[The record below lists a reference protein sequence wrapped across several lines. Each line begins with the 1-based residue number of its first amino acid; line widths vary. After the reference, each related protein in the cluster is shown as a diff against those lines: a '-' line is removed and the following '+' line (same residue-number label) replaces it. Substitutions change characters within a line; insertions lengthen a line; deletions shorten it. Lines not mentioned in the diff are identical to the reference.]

1 MTLCQYVTTSS
12 SAALLPCTTCHECG
26 KPCIPGTGASSAWA
40 RAAENTQD
48 FKILPFRPLGRS
60 SAFLQTGVPLARF
73 FRDAGAALFSVVG
86 PDGFAARQRKVLLTS
101 LFGADYGNFS

>member
-1 MTLCQYVTTSS
+1 MGRLWATCP
-12 SAALLPCTTCHECG
+12 SALDVLTDGERSRS
-26 KPCIPGTGASSAWA
+26 ASAT
-40 RAAENTQD
+40 AAEHAQD
-48 FKILPFRPLGRS
+48 SKILPFRPLGRS
-60 SAFLQTGVPLARF
+60 FAFLQTGVPLARF